1 MIARSETL
9 ARSLVAML
17 AIVCAASVGLAADA
31 RVDYETHIKPML
43 RERCFS
49 CHGALKQKS
58 GLRLDTVELMLRGG
72 ETGPVITRGDVS
84 KSLLIERITATDI
97 AQRMPPEH
105 EGEPF
110 SPEQVQLLREW
121 IADGATSPVD
131 EQPDPDPKEHWAFRS
146 VERPAVPQV
155 ANAAWVKNPIDAF
168 LSRQYEQHKLT
179 PQSEAPREVLLRRLH
194 LDLIG
199 IPPTAEEI
207 AAFEAD
213 TSPEWYE
220 KTVERLLNDPR
231 HGERWGR
238 HWMDIWR
245 YSDWWGLG
253 DQLRNS
259 QKHIWHWRDWIIES
273 LNDDVPYDEMVR
285 LMLAADELYP
295 HDLDKLR
302 ATGYLARNYFLFNRN
317 QWMEETVEH
326 VGKGFL
332 GLTLNCAKCHDHK
345 YDPFA
350 HADFYKMRAFF
361 EPYHVRLDVAPGE
374 ADLNRDGIPR
384 VYDGH
389 LDLPTYRFVRGQE
402 NSPDKST
409 VIAPG
414 VPEIFTFRELMVQPV
429 TLPAEAWQPERR
441 PWVLDAYLTEANRNV
456 DKSESAVVAA
466 REKLAAAQKRAADA
480 LANTKPETKQDIADA
495 PAIHEKFETLDEKL
509 WKLFGGEWFHQ
520 PGKLEQKQDGP
531 TRATLRWLAVPPR
544 DFDAAMRFTVL
555 GGSQYRSI
563 VLSFDAPESDPTQQP
578 TADDS
583 EQIVYVSAQQP
594 GSKVQA
600 AYHRGGQWQYP
611 AEARIE
617 RPIEL
622 NREYTLHVQVRGTLI
637 NAALD
642 GEPMLAWRTPVE
654 RREGVMQLATF
665 DALAVFH
672 EVHIT
677 PLDPN
682 VALREPGVPSL
693 DGAKVAVAVAE
704 KELHI
709 AESAVAVAQAE
720 RASVE
725 RRSDAMQAAWAKID
739 AAADATDQSTLEQAE
754 HDAAKAAVRAE
765 REAAIAK
772 SRHAIAGIEL
782 RLLSANADQ
791 KPAVEKE
798 LAAAR
803 EALETATK
811 QLDEPGEQY
820 AKLTGATWTATRF
833 FNSSADDPNVVF
845 PPSSTGRR
853 TALANWITDRRN
865 PLTARVAV
873 NHIWMRHLGT
883 PLVPTVFDF
892 GRKGIRPAN
901 QELLDWLAAELMD
914 NGWSMKHL
922 HRVIVNSAAYRMS
935 SSVVGG
941 DANLA
946 KDPDNRY
953 LWRRT
958 PIRLESQLVRDSVLS
973 LAGTLDETMGGPT
986 VPAAEQADS
995 RRRSLYFFHSNNER
1009 NLFLTTFDEALV
1021 KDCYR
1026 REQSIVPQQALA
1038 LTNSRLTL
1046 DAAPQIA
1053 QRLSGSATDDTEFIR
1068 TAFLVIL
1075 GIQASDDEI
1084 TASQAA
1090 LADWRIL
1097 AESSKDGQNFIDGR
1111 AYFIWVLLNHNDFV
1125 TLR

>member
-1 MIARSETL
+1 MITRSEMIG
-9 ARSLVAML
+9 RCLVAML
-17 AIVCAASVGLAADA
+17 TILGGASVALSADN
-31 RVDYETHIKPML
+31 RVDYETQIKPML

-49 CHGALKQKS
+49 CHGALQQKS

-72 ETGPVITRGDVS
+72 ESGAVITRGDVS
-84 KSLLIERITATDI
+84 KSMLIERVTATDI
-97 AQRMPPEH
+97 SQRMPPEH

-110 SPEQVQLLREW
+110 SSEQVQLLREW
-121 IADGATSPVD
+121 IADGALSPTD
-131 EQPDPDPKEHWAFRS
+131 EQPDPDPKAHWAFRS
-146 VERPAVPQV
+146 VERPATPQV

-168 LSRQYEQHKLT
+168 LSRQHEQHELT
-179 PQSEAPREVLLRRLH
+179 PQPEAPRAILLRRLH
-194 LDLIG
+194 MDLIG

-207 AAFEAD
+207 AAFDAD
-213 TSPEWYE
+213 TSAEWYE
-220 KTVERLLNDPR
+220 KSVERLLNDPR

-273 LNDDVPYDEMVR
+273 LNNDASYDEMVR

-295 HDLDKLR
+295 NDLDKLR

-326 VGKGFL
+326 VSKGFL

-402 NSPDKST
+402 NSPDKT
-409 VIAPG
+409 IAIAPG
-414 VPEIFTFRELMVQPV
+414 VPEMFTFRELAIQPV
-429 TLPAEAWQPERR
+429 PLPVEAWQPERR
-441 PWVLDAYLTEANRNV
+441 PWVLEAYLAESNRNV
-456 DKSESAVVAA
+456 GSAESAAIAV
-466 REKLAAAQKRAADA
+466 REKLGAATD
-480 LANTKPETKQDIADA
+480 N
-495 PAIHEKFETLDEKL
+495 
-509 WKLFGGEWFHQ
+509 
-520 PGKLEQKQDGP
+520 
-531 TRATLRWLAVPPR
+531 
-544 DFDAAMRFTVL
+544 
-555 GGSQYRSI
+555 
-563 VLSFDAPESDPTQQP
+563 
-578 TADDS
+578 
-583 EQIVYVSAQQP
+583 
-594 GSKVQA
+594 
-600 AYHRGGQWQYP
+600 
-611 AEARIE
+611 
-617 RPIEL
+617 
-622 NREYTLHVQVRGTLI
+622 
-637 NAALD
+637 
-642 GEPMLAWRTPVE
+642 
-654 RREGVMQLATF
+654 LAT
-665 DALAVFH
+665 
-672 EVHIT
+672 
-677 PLDPN
+677 
-682 VALREPGVPSL
+682 
-693 DGAKVAVAVAE
+693 AE
-704 KELHI
+704 QELHI
-709 AESAVAVAQAE
+709 AELAVSVAQAE
-720 RASVE
+720 RTSIE
-725 RRSDAMQAAWAKID
+725 RCSDAMRVAWAKSD
-739 AAADATDQSTLEQAE
+739 AAGTKNQSMLEQAE

-765 REAAIAK
+765 RAVTIARA
-772 SRHAIAGIEL
+772 RHAIGGIEL

-798 LAAAR
+798 LNTAR
-803 EALETATK
+803 EALNTAAK

-820 AKLTGATWTATRF
+820 TKLTGATWTATRF
-833 FNSSADDPNVVF
+833 FNSSGDDPNVVF
-845 PPSSTGRR
+845 PPNSTGRR
-853 TALANWITDRRN
+853 TALANWITDRRT

-873 NHIWMRHLGT
+873 NHIWMRQLGT

-935 SSVVGG
+935 SSVAGG

-995 RRRSLYFFHSNNER
+995 RRRSLYFFHSNNDR

-1053 QRLSGSATDDTEFIR
+1053 QRLSGIATDDAEFIR

-1075 GIQASDDEI
+1075 GIQANDAEVA
-1084 TASQAA
+1084 ASQTA
-1090 LADWRIL
+1090 LDDWRKL
-1097 AESSKDGQNFIDGR
+1097 AEASQDGQSFIDGR